1 MSDPYRHD
9 PERIQ
14 KARKGMLAAES
25 ELLAAEG
32 WIPHVEDNGDVCW
45 SSKKSGGQRLLQGD
59 AIRRVWRRDEV

>member
-1 MSDPYRHD
+1 
-9 PERIQ
+9 
-14 KARKGMLAAES
+14 MLAAES